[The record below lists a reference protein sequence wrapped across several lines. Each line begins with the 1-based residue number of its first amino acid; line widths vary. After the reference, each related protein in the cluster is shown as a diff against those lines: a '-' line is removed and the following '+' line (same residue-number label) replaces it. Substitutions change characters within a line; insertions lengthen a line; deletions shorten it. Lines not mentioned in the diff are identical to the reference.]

1 MSPISQKDQMVDGFV
16 FLDSSKAVT
25 DEILRAQERKEVI
38 NTIAQTTLSVASVS
52 VFCALYPPTI
62 SIPIGKLIGAGVLI
76 GVAGE
81 HLRRAIDRAL

>member
-1 MSPISQKDQMVDGFV
+1 MSPIIQKNQMVDGFV

-25 DEILRAQERKEVI
+25 DEILRAQEKKEVI
-38 NTIAQTTLSVASVS
+38 NNLAQTTLSVAAVS
-52 VFCALYPPTI
+52 VFCALYPPTT
-62 SIPIGKLIGAGVLI
+62 SIAIGKLVGAGVLT